1 MRSSTLLRS
10 LRATLFVNVL
20 TVCLVLLVASPFTA
34 PFKTWDL
41 LALAG
46 AGPVHDDGL
55 SGEKASKEALPSLVD
70 HAVSLVLVV
79 LMPRASLAEH
89 TATPRAPLT
98 VLRL

>member
-1 MRSSTLLRS
+1 MRSSTLRS
-10 LRATLFVNVL
+10 LRATLFVNAL

-46 AGPVHDDGL
+46 AGPLHDDGL

-70 HAVSLVLVV
+70 HAVSLVLAV
-79 LMPRASLAEH
+79 LIPRARLVEN
-89 TATPRAPLT
+89 TATPRTPLT